1 MSLFSGKK
9 LFLFGFIVVLLVAI
23 PLTVYLAQQQQKTKS
38 NAEKS
43 TILSLVE
50 SGKTNK
56 DITTTVGQNIN
67 LDVMV
72 NPGNNFVSY
81 VKLTISYDPTK
92 IATASPGIVAN
103 SDTVSIFEGPTYGP
117 SQVSITLATGG
128 DQTKVI
134 QTATKIATIT
144 FNTLTPTETAPTQVG
159 FGSDA
164 EVLSTAPSD
173 TSKENVL
180 STTNPAAITITGETT
195 TTTNAGTTTTT
206 VPGETTT
213 TTNAGTTTTTVPGET
228 TTTTTLPNQ
237 SPICSS
243 LVLDREAT
251 GAAPLAINFTANG
264 NDTDGTISKVTF
276 NFGDGTVNDVTT
288 GGGIGTQIV
297 NVQAN
302 HIYNNSGTFSATAII
317 TDSQSGASA
326 TTNCSQV
333 ISVITASGDSPV
345 QPTVAPLPTAT
356 PTIAPIPTIAPTGP
370 GDAIMTIGAL
380 GAIFTIIGAILLFA
394 L

>member
-213 TTNAGTTTTTVPGET
+213 TT
-228 TTTTTLPNQ
+228 TLPNQ

-333 ISVITASGDSPV
+333 ISVTAASGDSPV

>member
-213 TTNAGTTTTTVPGET
+213 TT
-228 TTTTTLPNQ
+228 TLPNQ

-370 GDAIMTIGAL
+370 GDTIMTIGAL

>member
-38 NAEKS
+38 SAAKS

-56 DITTTVGQNIN
+56 DILTTIGQDIN

-81 VKLTISYDPTK
+81 VKVTISYDPTK
-92 IATASPGIVAN
+92 IATAGSGIVAN
-103 SDTVSIFEGPTYGP
+103 SDVVSVFEGPTYGP

-144 FNTLTPTETAPTQVG
+144 FRALAPTETAPTQVG
-159 FGSDA
+159 FSSDA

-180 STTNPAAITITGETT
+180 STTNPASITITGETT
-195 TTTNAGTTTTT
+195 TTTSAGTTTTT
-206 VPGETTT
+206 TVPSETTT
-213 TTNAGTTTTTVPGET
+213 TTIF
-228 TTTTTLPNQ
+228 LNQ
-237 SPICSS
+237 NPVCNS
-243 LVLDREAT
+243 LVLDREAS

-264 NDTDGTISKVTF
+264 NDPDGTVNKVTF

-288 GGGIGTQIV
+288 GGGIGTQTV
-297 NVQAN
+297 NAQAN
-302 HIYNNSGTFSATAII
+302 HIYNNAGTFTATSII
-317 TDSQSGASA
+317 TDSQSGAS
-326 TTNCSQV
+326 TTANCSQV
-333 ISVITASGDSPV
+333 ISVTAASGGSI

-356 PTIAPIPTIAPTGP
+356 PTIAPIPTVAPTGP
-370 GDAIMTIGAL
+370 GDTIMTIGAL

>member
-56 DITTTVGQNIN
+56 DITTTVGQYTN

-72 NPGNNFVSY
+72 NPGDYFVSY

-213 TTNAGTTTTTVPGET
+213 TT
-228 TTTTTLPNQ
+228 TLPNQ

-333 ISVITASGDSPV
+333 ISVTAASGDSPV